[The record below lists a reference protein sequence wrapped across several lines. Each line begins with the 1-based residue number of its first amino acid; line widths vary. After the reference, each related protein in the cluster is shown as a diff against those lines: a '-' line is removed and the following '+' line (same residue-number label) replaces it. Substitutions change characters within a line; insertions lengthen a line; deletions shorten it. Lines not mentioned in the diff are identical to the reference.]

1 MDNQLYT
8 SSGLIL
14 SPCSF
19 CNRKP
24 GYFSNNIN
32 YCWVHWFD
40 KDKSKNINKISEK
53 TKINSDHEIHDFI
66 LPCNSIN
73 G

>member
-8 SSGLIL
+8 NSGLLL

-40 KDKSKNINKISEK
+40 KDKNKILEKTNINSV
-53 TKINSDHEIHDFI
+53 HEII
-66 LPCNSIN
+66 LPCNAIN

>member
-8 SSGLIL
+8 SSGLQL

-32 YCWVHWFD
+32 YCWLHWFD
-40 KDKSKNINKISEK
+40 KDKNKNNKILEKTNINSV
-53 TKINSDHEIHDFI
+53 HEII

>member
-1 MDNQLYT
+1 MDNQLLYT
-8 SSGLIL
+8 SSGLLL

-40 KDKSKNINKISEK
+40 KDKNNKITEK
-53 TKINSDHEIHDFI
+53 KKINSVQFKAS
-66 LPCNSIN
+66 SIID
-73 G
+73 

>member
-1 MDNQLYT
+1 MDNKLYT
-8 SSGLIL
+8 SSGLLL

-24 GYFSNNIN
+24 GYFSNNTN

-40 KDKSKNINKISEK
+40 KDKNKNNKILEKTNINSVNSIHKI
-53 TKINSDHEIHDFI
+53 I
-66 LPCNSIN
+66 LPCKN